1 MSIINLV
8 KGVCNM
14 QVSSINPSFKGYQ
27 DSVDAIISLDDNSIK
42 KMAYMEASMNGK
54 HERNRKITNALFY
67 SAPIAAGLGSA
78 ILKDEFTSPKIFSK
92 EMTGLGARA
101 AKGLKVGAAWT
112 AGLAALDLMRVGL
125 NKLED
130 KSYSIRK
137 FNDEHPILEM
147 FGKLAAGFGVLMLA
161 GKGFNK
167 LGQIKAPE
175 FMQRFAG
182 RADKFLNNNK
192 YIQSAKNGLLKLGEK
207 TPPAL
212 KEIGAVSLDWSPAI
226 LLAGGLLH
234 SISSRADENREV
246 SKIYNNLKQEQADLT
261 KRRLMQLSVENDLLM
276 QDAQN
281 RETVELLNN
290 PTAGLPE
297 EVTDKIAELD

>member
-1 MSIINLV
+1 
-8 KGVCNM
+8 
-14 QVSSINPSFKGYQ
+14 
-27 DSVDAIISLDDNSIK
+27 
-42 KMAYMEASMNGK
+42 
-54 HERNRKITNALFY
+54 
-67 SAPIAAGLGSA
+67 
-78 ILKDEFTSPKIFSK
+78 
-92 EMTGLGARA
+92 
-101 AKGLKVGAAWT
+101 
-112 AGLAALDLMRVGL
+112 MRVGL

-192 YIQSAKNGLLKLGEK
+192 YIQSAKNGMLKLGEK

-212 KEIGAVSLDWSPAI
+212 KEIGAVTLDWSPAI

-234 SISSRADENREV
+234 SISSRADENREF

-276 QDAQN
+276 QEAQN
-281 RETVELLNN
+281 RETIELLNN
-290 PTAGLPE
+290 PTTDLPE
-297 EVTDKIAELD
+297 EVTEKIAELS